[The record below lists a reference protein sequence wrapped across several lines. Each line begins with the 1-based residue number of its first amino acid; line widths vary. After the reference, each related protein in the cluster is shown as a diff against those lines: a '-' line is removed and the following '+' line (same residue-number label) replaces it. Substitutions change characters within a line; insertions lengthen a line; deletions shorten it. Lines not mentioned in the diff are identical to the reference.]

1 MAVEKKLAEKALDMA
16 GEDELLKLDNQLCF
30 SLYVCSK
37 EVIKRYKPLL
47 EPYGLT
53 YTGYITMMALWEKDN
68 VNVKE
73 LGSRL
78 FLDSGTLTP
87 LLKKLEAQGYVERTR
102 DPRDERNI
110 IIRLT
115 EKGRDLKQM
124 AVCVP
129 RQMIDGLD
137 IGNMKAV
144 VLMKT
149 LHQLMM
155 PSPKTKPKPEL
166 HTDKTTSTGTS
177 AGRFFFIQ
185 LLTSWWTVK
194 PPGVRTSNV

>member
-1 MAVEKKLAEKALDMA
+1 MAKDTRTTEKNLDPLSEDNAL
-16 GEDELLKLDNQLCF
+16 LLDNQLCF

-115 EKGRDLKQM
+115 EKGRDLRQM
-124 AVCVP
+124 AVCIP
-129 RQMIDGLD
+129 RQMFDGLE

-149 LHQLMM
+149 LHQLMEAFAEDEA
-155 PSPKTKPKPEL
+155 SGK
-166 HTDKTTSTGTS
+166 
-177 AGRFFFIQ
+177 
-185 LLTSWWTVK
+185 
-194 PPGVRTSNV
+194 

>member
-1 MAVEKKLAEKALDMA
+1 MSVEKKLTEKALESMNAD
-16 GEDELLKLDNQLCF
+16 DLLKLDNQLCF

-87 LLKKLEAQGYVERTR
+87 LLKKLEAQGYVDRIR

-115 EKGRDLKQM
+115 EKGQDLKQM
-124 AVCVP
+124 AVCIP
-129 RQMIDGLD
+129 RQMFDSLD
-137 IGNMKAV
+137 VSNMKTM

-149 LHQLMM
+149 LHQLMEAFAEEDA
-155 PSPKTKPKPEL
+155 K
-166 HTDKTTSTGTS
+166 
-177 AGRFFFIQ
+177 A
-185 LLTSWWTVK
+185 
-194 PPGVRTSNV
+194 

>member
-1 MAVEKKLAEKALDMA
+1 MAVEKILTEKALDA
-16 GEDELLKLDNQLCF
+16 VGEDELLKLDNQLCF
-30 SLYVCSK
+30 SL
-37 EVIKRYKPLL
+37 
-47 EPYGLT
+47 
-53 YTGYITMMALWEKDN
+53 
-68 VNVKE
+68 
-73 LGSRL
+73 L

-87 LLKKLEAQGYVERTR
+87 LLKKLEAQGYVERSR

-115 EKGRDLKQM
+115 DKGRELKSM

-149 LHQLMM
+149 LHQLMDAFA
-155 PSPKTKPKPEL
+155 E
-166 HTDKTTSTGTS
+166 DE
-177 AGRFFFIQ
+177 A
-185 LLTSWWTVK
+185 
-194 PPGVRTSNV
+194 NA

>member
-1 MAVEKKLAEKALDMA
+1 MATDKKLTDKALDHVS
-16 GEDELLKLDNQLCF
+16 EDELLKLDNQLCF

-37 EVIKRYKPLL
+37 VVIKRYKPLL
-47 EPYGLT
+47 EHYGLT
-53 YTGYITMMALWEKDN
+53 STGYITMMALWEKDN

-115 EKGRDLKQM
+115 DKGRDLKNM

-129 RQMIDGLD
+129 RQMLEGLE

-149 LHQLMM
+149 LHQLMDAFQ
-155 PSPKTKPKPEL
+155 E
-166 HTDKTTSTGTS
+166 DNEN
-177 AGRFFFIQ
+177 A
-185 LLTSWWTVK
+185 
-194 PPGVRTSNV
+194 

>member
-1 MAVEKKLAEKALDMA
+1 MAVEKKLTEKALDA
-16 GEDELLKLDNQLCF
+16 VAEEELLKLDNQLCF

-115 EKGRDLKQM
+115 DKGRDLKQM

-129 RQMIDGLD
+129 RQMIDSLD

-149 LHQLMM
+149 LHQLMDAFV
-155 PSPKTKPKPEL
+155 E
-166 HTDKTTSTGTS
+166 DE
-177 AGRFFFIQ
+177 AA
-185 LLTSWWTVK
+185 
-194 PPGVRTSNV
+194 NA